1 MKRFLRTA
9 LFAVIGLV
17 SIIGIALLFLN
28 FKGVPSYEVAI
39 PKNIKNLKVEVTP
52 ERVARGEKIATVLC
66 NGCHANNDNRLIG
79 KAILDLPA
87 EFGKAYSLNITQDK
101 EEGIGN
107 WTDGE
112 IMYFLKT
119 GIKRNGKYSP
129 IMPKLP
135 RMADEDVKS
144 VIAYLHSD
152 RYPVQATKGKQP
164 EQAPS
169 LLLKVLTN
177 TVMKPLEP
185 IKEPI
190 NVPDSTDIVAFGK
203 YVANDM
209 IACYACHSK
218 DFSKQDPLH
227 PENSLGFYG
236 GGNPMPNLEGQII
249 PSSNITFDEETGIGK
264 KYTEAQFVDAVKLCK
279 KPDGGTLRYP
289 MQPHITLTDYEVKA
303 VYAYL
308 KTIPKIKNQVK

>member
-9 LFAVIGLV
+9 LFTIIGLI

-28 FKGVPSYEVAI
+28 FRGVPSYEVAI
-39 PKNIKNLKVEVTP
+39 PENIKNLKVEVTP

-66 NGCHANNDNRLIG
+66 NGCHANNDNRLVG
-79 KAILDLPA
+79 KPILDLPA

-101 EEGIGN
+101 EEGIGS

-169 LLLKVLTN
+169 LLLKILTN

-190 NVPDSTDIVAFGK
+190 NVPDSTNIVEFGK
-203 YVANDM
+203 YIANDM

-264 KYTEAQFVDAVKLCK
+264 KYTETQFVDAVRLCK
-279 KPDGGTLRYP
+279 KSDGSTLRYP